1 VGSHLLGMLVSEQSI
16 FFFAGVGAPLVNK
29 TNGYM
34 AGAGFQSRITFTL
47 RRIFLATNSPVGPI
61 PADPPLLVLFRC
73 RWRRTELR
81 TVQPG
86 VAQRHV
92 HRHARFPFCRPE
104 DQKREGRA
112 GTY

>member
-1 VGSHLLGMLVSEQSI
+1 
-16 FFFAGVGAPLVNK
+16 
-29 TNGYM
+29 M
-34 AGAGFQSRITFTL
+34 AGAGFQSRINITL

-81 TVQPG
+81 TVQPV

-92 HRHARFPFCRPE
+92 HRHARFPFCRPG

-112 GTY
+112 GGTY